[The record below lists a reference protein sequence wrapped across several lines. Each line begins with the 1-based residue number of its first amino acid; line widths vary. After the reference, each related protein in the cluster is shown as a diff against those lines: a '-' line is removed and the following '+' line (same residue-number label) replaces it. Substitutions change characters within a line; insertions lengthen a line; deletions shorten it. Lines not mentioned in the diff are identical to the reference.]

1 MYNLED
7 RKMKEINYRIIT
19 LGLLSV
25 LFFMPIHAQ
34 NCQPSGTYTD
44 ASGEKNTI
52 AAGDTYA
59 ASAPLS
65 VSFTA
70 NSVAGINP
78 NTRYEWHF
86 FAQDNPRN
94 DLLVRYEEN
103 TDYTFTKA
111 GTTLVYLYEI
121 LDGDTTRYDAI
132 NISISESSLQMP
144 NAFTPN
150 GDGINDVYR
159 AKPGY
164 KSIVEFRAII
174 FNRWGQK
181 LYEWTDPAGGWDGKY
196 KGKDVAQGTYFVNVT
211 AKGADGKVFNI
222 KRDVNLLRGYSQT
235 TPNN

>member
-1 MYNLED
+1 
-7 RKMKEINYRIIT
+7 
-19 LGLLSV
+19 
-25 LFFMPIHAQ
+25 MPIHAQ

-65 VSFTA
+65 VSFAA
-70 NSVAGINP
+70 NPVAGINP

-94 DLLVRYEEN
+94 ALLVRYEEN

-150 GDGINDVYR
+150 GDGINDTYTIAHAEKYPRNTLYVYNNLGQLVYEAR
-159 AKPGY
+159 GY
-164 KSIVEFRAII
+164 K
-174 FNRWGQK
+174 NQ
-181 LYEWTDPAGGWDGKY
+181 WDGKMSN
-196 KGKDVAQGTYFVNVT
+196 GTLVAQ
-211 AKGADGKVFNI
+211 ARI
-222 KRDVNLLRGYSQT
+222 
-235 TPNN
+235 

>member
-19 LGLLSV
+19 LALLSV

-65 VSFTA
+65 VSFAA
-70 NSVAGINP
+70 NPVAGINP

-94 DLLVRYEEN
+94 ALLVRYEEN

-132 NISISESSLQMP
+132 NISISESSLLLMVT
-144 NAFTPN
+144 ASMMC
-150 GDGINDVYR
+150 IER
-159 AKPGY
+159 
-164 KSIVEFRAII
+164 S
-174 FNRWGQK
+174 
-181 LYEWTDPAGGWDGKY
+181 
-196 KGKDVAQGTYFVNVT
+196 QGTRVSWNLGLLSSTDGDRSSTNGPTRQVDGMVNT
-211 AKGADGKVFNI
+211 KVKTWHKALI
-222 KRDVNLLRGYSQT
+222 S
-235 TPNN
+235 

>member
-19 LGLLSV
+19 LALLSV

-70 NSVAGINP
+70 NPVAGINP

-86 FAQDNPRN
+86 LHRIIP
-94 DLLVRYEEN
+94 V
-103 TDYTFTKA
+103 TP
-111 GTTLVYLYEI
+111 YLC
-121 LDGDTTRYDAI
+121 A
-132 NISISESSLQMP
+132 M
-144 NAFTPN
+144 
-150 GDGINDVYR
+150 
-159 AKPGY
+159 
-164 KSIVEFRAII
+164 
-174 FNRWGQK
+174 
-181 LYEWTDPAGGWDGKY
+181 
-196 KGKDVAQGTYFVNVT
+196 
-211 AKGADGKVFNI
+211 
-222 KRDVNLLRGYSQT
+222 KRIQTILLRRQGRHLSIYMRSLTVIQHAMM
-235 TPNN
+235 PSIYP

>member
-19 LGLLSV
+19 LALLSV

-65 VSFTA
+65 VSFAA
-70 NSVAGINP
+70 NPVAGINP

-94 DLLVRYEEN
+94 ALLVRYEEN

-121 LDGDTTRYDAI
+121 LTVIQHAMMP
-132 NISISESSLQMP
+132 SIYP
-144 NAFTPN
+144 
-150 GDGINDVYR
+150 
-159 AKPGY
+159 
-164 KSIVEFRAII
+164 
-174 FNRWGQK
+174 
-181 LYEWTDPAGGWDGKY
+181 
-196 KGKDVAQGTYFVNVT
+196 
-211 AKGADGKVFNI
+211 
-222 KRDVNLLRGYSQT
+222 
-235 TPNN
+235 